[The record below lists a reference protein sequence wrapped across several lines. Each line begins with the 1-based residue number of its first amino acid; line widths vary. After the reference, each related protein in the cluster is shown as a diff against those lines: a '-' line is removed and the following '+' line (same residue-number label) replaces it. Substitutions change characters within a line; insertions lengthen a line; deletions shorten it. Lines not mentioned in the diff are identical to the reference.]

1 MDFKDLKK
9 MTKKEIFPIKDSK
22 DLNRRH
28 STSVSSIKRR
38 KQSIITNKLFE
49 EISNNKVNPEIELE
63 EPTIAE
69 SVTSDATEGK
79 YMSFLLDS
87 SILSLIL

>member
-9 MTKKEIFPIKDSK
+9 MTKKEIPHVRDSK

-79 YMSFLLDS
+79 CMSFLLDS